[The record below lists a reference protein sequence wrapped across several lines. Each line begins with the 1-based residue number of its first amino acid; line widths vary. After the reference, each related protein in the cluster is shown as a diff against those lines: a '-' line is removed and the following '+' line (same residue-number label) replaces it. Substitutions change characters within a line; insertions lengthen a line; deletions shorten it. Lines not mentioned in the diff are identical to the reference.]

1 MKITNRGTV
10 YRNETDPAHRSCTG
24 PSICLL
30 PSGRWLCSFAAAPVK
45 SQTVREALLS
55 SSSDE
60 GKSWSEPIAPFRPCP
75 ADGKPGAF
83 RNIYLTLLGAKQVL
97 ASLLWVDQSDPGL
110 PFFNETTEGL
120 LDTRVFF
127 STSDDEGA
135 TWSQPRSM
143 NTAPFHVPTPL
154 TGPTLVLPSGEWV
167 CQLELNKPYFDP
179 APWRHSSVL
188 MFSKDEGR
196 SWPEHALVTDDPEL
210 RIFYWD
216 QRPAVLA
223 GGRMLDVFWTF
234 DRKPAVYLNI
244 HARESRDNGRTWS
257 ALWDCGIPGQPA
269 PPLPLVD
276 GRLALVYMDRTA
288 APLLKLRVSSD
299 GGRSWPNET
308 ELILYEP
315 DVASQSW
322 DKKSMQDAW
331 AEMGKFSVGL
341 PSTARTKED
350 DIIVAYYAGAH
361 TDRTG
366 IEWVRVRPDR

>member
-1 MKITNRGTV
+1 
-10 YRNETDPAHRSCTG
+10 
-24 PSICLL
+24 
-30 PSGRWLCSFAAAPVK
+30 VK
-45 SQTVREALLS
+45 SQTVREVLLS
-55 SSSDE
+55 SSDDE
-60 GKSWSEPIAPFRPCP
+60 GNNWNEPVAPFSACV
-75 ADGKPGAF
+75 AAGKAGAF
-83 RNIYLTLLGAKQVL
+83 RNIYLTSLGGKRVL

-120 LDTRVFF
+120 LETRIFF

-135 TWSQPRSM
+135 TWSQPRLM
-143 NTAPFHVPTPL
+143 NTAPFQVPTPL
-154 TGPTLVLPSGEWV
+154 TGPTLVLPSGEWA
-167 CQLELNKPYFDP
+167 CQFELNKSYLDP
-179 APWRHSSVL
+179 APWRHCSVL
-188 MFSKDEGR
+188 MFSKDQGQ
-196 SWPEHALVTDDPEL
+196 SWPDHAVVTDDPEL

-223 GGRMLDVFWTF
+223 GARMLDVFWTF

-269 PPLPLVD
+269 PPVLFVD

-299 GGRSWPNET
+299 GGRSWPQET

-315 DVASQSW
+315 DVSSQSW

-331 AEMGKFSVGL
+331 AEMDKFSIGL
-341 PSTARTKED
+341 PSTARTKEG
-350 DIIVAYYAGAH
+350 DILVAYYAGTH
-361 TDRTG
+361 TDKTG
-366 IEWVRVRPDR
+366 IEWVRVRPDH